1 MNVDRGYVAVALT
14 ALFFSGCGA
23 GSLGTSG
30 TDGAGAGGGTG
41 HGGSATVTSATGG
54 GSPGAGGAGGGGGG
68 NGVVDPGTDG
78 DGDRDIG
85 PDYTDA
91 PEVADLDGVPKG
103 TIVSF
108 KMSSAESTIYP
119 GNAPKTGA
127 YTRQVWVYVPKQYV
141 KGTPAPVMVVQDG
154 GNYIDVLSRSLNNL
168 IAAKKLPVMVA
179 VFADSGG
186 GDYLQSERGI
196 EYDTLSGTYAQWAD
210 TELLPRAELET
221 QKQLSDQAV
230 TFSHDPEARGAMGGS
245 SGGNASFTMLWYRPD
260 LFRRAVTFS
269 GTFVIQ
275 EWPVNPEH
283 PLGGW
288 NYHDDQDIDDGG
300 LIAKE
305 ATKKP
310 IRAWLESGTN
320 DLGSGDPASTHRNFD
335 LANQRMAVK
344 LAAKG
349 YHYHYDHAANA
360 NHVDNRVVKQT
371 LPEALL
377 WTWRGFPI
385 Q

>member
-1 MNVDRGYVAVALT
+1 MSDYRGYGAIALM
-14 ALFFSGCGA
+14 ALFFGGCGTGA
-23 GSLGTSG
+23 LGTSG
-30 TDGAGAGGGTG
+30 TDGAGAGGSEG
-41 HGGSATVTSATGG
+41 HGGSTAVTSAAGG
-54 GSPGAGGAGGGGGG
+54 GSPASTGAGGKGTGGEG
-68 NGVVDPGTDG
+68 NGVTDPGTDG

-85 PDYTDA
+85 PNYKDA
-91 PEVADLDGVPKG
+91 PEVADVDGVPKG
-103 TIVSF
+103 TIISF
-108 KMSSAESTIYP
+108 KMSSTESAIYP
-119 GNAPKTGA
+119 GDAPKTGA

-179 VFADSGG
+179 VFANSGG

-221 QKQLSDQAV
+221 QNQLPDQAV

-275 EWPVNPEH
+275 EWPVNPSTRSAA
-283 PLGGW
+283 G
-288 NYHDDQDIDDGG
+288 
-300 LIAKE
+300 
-305 ATKKP
+305 TTTM
-310 IRAWLESGTN
+310 IRT
-320 DLGSGDPASTHRNFD
+320 STT
-335 LANQRMAVK
+335 
-344 LAAKG
+344 AA
-349 YHYHYDHAANA
+349 
-360 NHVDNRVVKQT
+360 
-371 LPEALL
+371 
-377 WTWRGFPI
+377 
-385 Q
+385 